1 MQYPR
6 KAAAPMPAQTPSA
19 RPVSE
24 DGASV
29 DRAILQVPD
38 FELPFPKLGK
48 LGDKF
53 RESSILVNQKTW

>member
-19 RPVSE
+19 RPVNE

-29 DRAILQVPD
+29 DRAILHFPD
-38 FELPFPKLGK
+38 FELPFPKIEK
-48 LGDKF
+48 LDDKF
-53 RESSILVNQKTW
+53 LVKI

>member
-29 DRAILQVPD
+29 DRAILHFPV
-38 FELPFPKLGK
+38 FELPFPKIEK
-48 LGDKF
+48 LDDKF
-53 RESSILVNQKTW
+53 RVKIFEIFLFCC